1 MIDVTAIQKFLSDDM
16 TPREFSEQLH
26 RIMADYVRLA
36 CFAGDNANLIVVGKH
51 IEILEDFRSRVLQ
64 CEIIAE

>member
-16 TPREFSEQLH
+16 TPREFAEQLH
-26 RIMADYVRLA
+26 CIMADYVRLA
-36 CFAGDNANLIVVGKH
+36 CFAGANADLSVVGNH
-51 IEILEDFRSRVLQ
+51 IEILEEFRSRVLQ

>member
-16 TPREFSEQLH
+16 TPHEFAEQLH

-36 CFAGDNANLIVVGKH
+36 CFAGANADLSVVGNH
-51 IEILEDFRSRVLQ
+51 IEILEEFRNSVLL
-64 CEIIAE
+64 CKTLSE